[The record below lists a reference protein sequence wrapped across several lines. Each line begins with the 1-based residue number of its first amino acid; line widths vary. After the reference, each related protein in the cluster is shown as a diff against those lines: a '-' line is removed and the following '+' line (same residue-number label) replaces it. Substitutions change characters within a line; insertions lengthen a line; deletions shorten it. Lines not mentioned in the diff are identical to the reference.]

1 MGSLPNFFLAGAPK
15 AGTTSLYRDLR
26 QHPAVCMS
34 EPKETWYFFDHRKY
48 ERGLDWYTTQFFGQ
62 CGEHRAIG
70 EATPG
75 YMAHPE
81 SPRRIAESLEVEP
94 QFLFLLRDPVE
105 RAFSHYHF
113 DLQRGARDPSRSF
126 SEVIR
131 DPDEQSADPSQNHV
145 GLVELGC
152 YLQHLKRYEQYFG
165 RDRLHPILFADYVNR
180 REETLNHIYKVLG
193 LSPAPIPDS
202 ENQNPTK
209 YPINRSLFSGLKR
222 AWARVERMLG
232 PTAEMLNP
240 LRDAVRRN
248 LLSAS
253 QDRPSMNPADRAFLR
268 DFYADTNASL
278 TEYLGRDLSHW
289 T

>member
-1 MGSLPNFFLAGAPK
+1 MGSLPNFFLTGAPK
-15 AGTTSLYRDLR
+15 AGTTRLYADLR

-48 ERGLDWYTTQFFGQ
+48 ERGLDWYASQFFEQ
-62 CGEHRAIG
+62 CEGHRAVG

-131 DPDEQSADPSQNHV
+131 DPDEQSADSSQNHV

-152 YLQHLKRYEQYFG
+152 YLQHLVAFQACESSSSDCARLERDGRRQNADGGSPTLNGGPGPEPCEGHPARSVKRLQPAVGRPSRQYALGQLTVANCDPAF
-165 RDRLHPILFADYVNR
+165 
-180 REETLNHIYKVLG
+180 ETLRAVF
-193 LSPAPIPDS
+193 
-202 ENQNPTK
+202 
-209 YPINRSLFSGLKR
+209 RS
-222 AWARVERMLG
+222 
-232 PTAEMLNP
+232 
-240 LRDAVRRN
+240 
-248 LLSAS
+248 
-253 QDRPSMNPADRAFLR
+253 
-268 DFYADTNASL
+268 
-278 TEYLGRDLSHW
+278 
-289 T
+289 